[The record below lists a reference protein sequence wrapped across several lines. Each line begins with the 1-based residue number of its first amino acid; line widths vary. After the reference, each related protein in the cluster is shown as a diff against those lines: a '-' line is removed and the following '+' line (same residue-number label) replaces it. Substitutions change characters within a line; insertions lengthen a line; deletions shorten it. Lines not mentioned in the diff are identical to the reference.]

1 MYLKKIAEI
10 NKEKNVKI
18 DFEKVV
24 DDLLMISIGISEENE
39 KGVLN
44 YWRLTKARDI
54 PPLEIGISVIDGFIY
69 SIVFYVD
76 SDFFQAESRYYY
88 TDFEKQGCVV
98 IDTSIFKK
106 KNDYI
111 DIRKSYRLFLDNDRL
126 LCGFNEETSPN
137 QIVKNNRL
145 GIWLVDNQIIGFEI
159 YNLSQSEILE
169 IKSIMI

>member
-1 MYLKKIAEI
+1 MYLTKIAEI
-10 NKEKNVKI
+10 NEEKNVKI

-24 DDLLMISIGISEENE
+24 DDLLMISIGINEENE

-44 YWRLTKARDI
+44 YWRLTKAKGI
-54 PPLEIGISVIDGFIY
+54 PPLEMGVSNIDGLIY

-76 SDFFQAESRYYY
+76 SDFFQAESIYDY

-106 KNDYI
+106 NNDYI
-111 DIRKSYRLFLDNDRL
+111 DIQKSYKLFLDNDRL
-126 LCGFNEETSPN
+126 LCGFDEETRPD

-145 GIWLVDNQIIGFEI
+145 GIWLVNNQIIGFEI
-159 YNLSQSEILE
+159 NNLSQSEILA
-169 IKSIMI
+169 IKSVMI